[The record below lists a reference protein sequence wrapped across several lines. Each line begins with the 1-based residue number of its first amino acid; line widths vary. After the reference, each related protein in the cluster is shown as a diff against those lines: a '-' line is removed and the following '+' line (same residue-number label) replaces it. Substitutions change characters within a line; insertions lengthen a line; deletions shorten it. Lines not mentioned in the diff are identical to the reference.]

1 MLAPGAAGIVEGV
14 SALELDSVARAIG
27 QTQPDAVVN
36 CIGIVKQLAGAKDPI
51 LSIEVNSLFPHRL
64 SLLAREAGA
73 RLLHISTDCVFS
85 GIRGNYSESDVPD
98 PIDLYGR
105 SKLLGEV
112 ADAPALTLRTSIIGR
127 ELHDGHGLV
136 EWFLAQDGPV
146 RGFRRASFSGLTTA
160 ALARLIG
167 DVLEAQPDL
176 TGLWHVAAEPIT
188 KFDLLHLLRDAHGL
202 ETEIEPDDDFF
213 CDRTLDGTPFR
224 ERTGLTTPPWPE
236 MIAELAMETAR
247 YAELREAEHAHR

>member
-85 GIRGNYSESDVPD
+85 GIRGNY
-98 PIDLYGR
+98 
-105 SKLLGEV
+105 
-112 ADAPALTLRTSIIGR
+112 
-127 ELHDGHGLV
+127 
-136 EWFLAQDGPV
+136 
-146 RGFRRASFSGLTTA
+146 
-160 ALARLIG
+160 
-167 DVLEAQPDL
+167 
-176 TGLWHVAAEPIT
+176 
-188 KFDLLHLLRDAHGL
+188 
-202 ETEIEPDDDFF
+202 
-213 CDRTLDGTPFR
+213 
-224 ERTGLTTPPWPE
+224 
-236 MIAELAMETAR
+236 
-247 YAELREAEHAHR
+247 